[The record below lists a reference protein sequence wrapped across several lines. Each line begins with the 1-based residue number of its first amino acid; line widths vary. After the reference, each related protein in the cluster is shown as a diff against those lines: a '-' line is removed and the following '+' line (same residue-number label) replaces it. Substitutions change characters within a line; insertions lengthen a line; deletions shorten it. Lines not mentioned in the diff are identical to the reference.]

1 MIRAAACPHLLFDWP
16 PKGTNPGWS
25 FISGQSLCL
34 QWHHKCPCREN
45 NGWWIQ
51 RQSGTVDNGE
61 KNSSVMESFQTIKG
75 THLGQTP
82 LQNVVG
88 RVSVAA
94 SETVVGS
101 DGRRWDH
108 QVITLNVYMKL
119 CLCWRRSEER
129 KTLCFYR
136 LPGMCGGP
144 RTSALLAF
152 VILPPAINP
161 LVVW

>member
-1 MIRAAACPHLLFDWP
+1 MD
-16 PKGTNPGWS
+16 S
-25 FISGQSLCL
+25 
-34 QWHHKCPCREN
+34 
-45 NGWWIQ
+45 
-51 RQSGTVDNGE
+51 GE
-61 KNSSVMESFQTIKG
+61 KNSSVMESFQTIKD

-94 SETVVGS
+94 SETVGGEGGVLGS
-101 DGRRWDH
+101 SGYN
-108 QVITLNVYMKL
+108 TKCLYEAL
-119 CLCWRRSEER
+119 CVLRRSEDR

-144 RTSALLAF
+144 PTSALLAF

-161 LVVW
+161 LVV